1 MYSEDVLEQCTQGLK
16 TAVARSR
23 MMKFV
28 KLLKWLSFRIWIVI
42 SLFDRIIYPS
52 TIVLDQVIAAF
63 KMFHRNMFS
72 EVDFML
78 DDLFA
83 QRALIILRL
92 SVHSVLMD
100 FQSAFSGIRGP
111 TDGAE
116 VALSILV

>member
-1 MYSEDVLEQCTQGLK
+1 
-16 TAVARSR
+16 
-23 MMKFV
+23 
-28 KLLKWLSFRIWIVI
+28 
-42 SLFDRIIYPS
+42 
-52 TIVLDQVIAAF
+52 
-63 KMFHRNMFS
+63 MFHRNMFS

>member
-23 MMKFV
+23 MKFV

>member
-1 MYSEDVLEQCTQGLK
+1 
-16 TAVARSR
+16 
-23 MMKFV
+23 
-28 KLLKWLSFRIWIVI
+28 
-42 SLFDRIIYPS
+42 
-52 TIVLDQVIAAF
+52 
-63 KMFHRNMFS
+63 MFHRNMFS

-116 VALSILV
+116 VAAGGDCTRIANANLER

>member
-16 TAVARSR
+16 TAVGRSR
-23 MMKFV
+23 MKVV

-72 EVDFML
+72 EDFML